1 MPNFTSCHPYLF
13 HTQNQPHLSPYFHL
27 VSSPFPYA
35 NYTPLRPLHATHVAS
50 ARRCLLQNKQAMT
63 RSHTSTLPGVPSS
76 PAMTTAP
83 SLPTP
88 SCADST
94 DRGPTS
100 SHHLD
105 HLYPHGDCS
114 KFYLLD
120 TASLSQK
127 KITLAKLSP
136 FPSKTL
142 VGPYVRLYLGIL
154 ARKQKLDKG
163 HLRV

>member
-1 MPNFTSCHPYLF
+1 MLNFTSCHPYLF
-13 HTQNQPHLSPYFHL
+13 YTQNQPHLSPYFHL

-94 DRGPTS
+94 DRAPTS

-127 KITLAKLSP
+127 KIYVSET
-136 FPSKTL
+136 FPISVKNFSGAL
-142 VGPYVRLYLGIL
+142 CSIVSGNFG
-154 ARKQKLDKG
+154 
-163 HLRV
+163 